1 MTAKTILA
9 TALVLTAAALAALL
23 LARPSTA
30 AHSKYTIAFA
40 TDGTSAPRVQAI
52 ARGGRW
58 AARRLGVRFILA
70 GPHYSGPG
78 DGLVRTFQSLIAR
91 HVDAIATEGFDPQMK
106 PTLAKVRAAGI
117 KLIASGDDIAG
128 KRTLWV
134 NHCSPVEYAHAL
146 ADALA
151 SQINRQGE
159 YAIVRQPGQYPIANK
174 WQSLIEAYVAKDY
187 PKMHLDGVLDGSD
200 ANGIP
205 EPTNVE
211 NFMAAHP
218 DLKGLIAVVPRGAYA
233 VAQAITETGKVGKV
247 FSADNGGGS
256 FAKPLPSFVRSGV
269 AEIVFASNPVKLGY
283 LTVWATHYL
292 LTGHHFKP
300 GAYQVGGPIG
310 LVWYYAKHRELRLG
324 QPLTVTKKNV
334 DLYANKF

>member
-1 MTAKTILA
+1 MIGKTMLA
-9 TALVLTAAALAALL
+9 TAIALSAAALGAMLL
-23 LARPSTA
+23 VRPSNA
-30 AHSKYTIAFA
+30 AHRQYTVAFA

-52 ARGGRW
+52 ARGGRS
-58 AARRLGVRFILA
+58 AAKRLGVHFILA
-70 GPHYSGPG
+70 GPRISGPG
-78 DGLVRTFQSLIAR
+78 DGLVLTLRSLIAR
-91 HVDAIATEGFDPQMK
+91 RVDAIATEGFDPQMK

-128 KRTLWV
+128 KRALWV
-134 NHCSPVEYAHAL
+134 SHCSPVEYAQAL

-151 SQINRQGE
+151 SQIKGHGE
-159 YAIVRQPGQYPIANK
+159 YAIVRQPGQFPIADQ
-174 WQSLIEAYVAKDY
+174 WQSLIEAYVAKAY
-187 PKMHLDGVLDGSD
+187 PNMHLDGVLEGSD
-200 ANGIP
+200 VNGTP
-205 EPTNVE
+205 EPAKVE
-211 NFMAAHP
+211 SFMAAHP

-256 FAKPLPSFVRSGV
+256 FGSPLPGYVRNGV
-269 AEIVFASNPVKLGY
+269 AEIVFASDPVKLGY

-300 GAYQVGGPIG
+300 GAYQAGGRIG

-324 QPLTVTKKNV
+324 RPLTITKANV